1 MSGTRRDGERDG
13 LLDMVVGG
21 VVSVRVGRG
30 LGGLIVEIRERSS
43 PLLCLLENCD
53 CQDSSSGCVSC
64 LCIERDRWRQEEQKT
79 LKQWKILHDT

>member
-1 MSGTRRDGERDG
+1 MLLR
-13 LLDMVVGG
+13 LLDGIEWDSEGWGWGRTFRHGRVGS

-64 LCIERDRWRQEEQKT
+64 LCIER
-79 LKQWKILHDT
+79 